1 MKKWKPY
8 CSFHCGVNII
18 QSLSWQHN
26 LVCTVSDAQ
35 VWSSFRWNLQLS
47 SFGLRSTNHLLLPH
61 CAHFFFL
68 SPSKLRSCQPT
79 KELQTIKCRRM
90 RIITSLLYSVEPPVP
105 RSCLPSTHSQPL
117 SWGECEE
124 LICSAHQEKNH
135 SPDTQKK
142 NVDDPDEQAL
152 QCYHKLQKLTCD
164 LTTSDPD
171 TK

>member
-1 MKKWKPY
+1 M
-8 CSFHCGVNII
+8 NII
-18 QSLSWQHN
+18 QSSTWQHN

-35 VWSSFRWNLQLS
+35 VWSSFRWNLPLFVRFTQHEPSIAPPL
-47 SFGLRSTNHLLLPH
+47 
-61 CAHFFFL
+61 CYFFFL
-68 SPSKLRSCQPT
+68 SPSKLRSCQRT

-105 RSCLPSTHSQPL
+105 RSFLPSTHFQHL

-135 SPDTQKK
+135 RPETQKK